1 MDAYKSKQYL
11 FVLLKVTV
19 VIAAVV
25 FIFYRIKSQDG
36 ILWADFMSQL
46 VESPVFKVQNLI
58 LVIGLSIL
66 NWFFEALKW
75 QVLVRK
81 IRMISILESVKQVLV
96 AHTTSIFT
104 PFKIGEYG
112 AKTVFFDKKQTKK
125 VLFLNFLG
133 NMAQMSA
140 TVFFGVIGLYFFIA
154 RKFPEWS
161 LSYVLLILISCL
173 GLIFIRRRFSFK
185 TITIRGFSLSKI
197 SSFTRSIPKEDRL
210 KILGFSMIRYLAFSL
225 QFAFLVS
232 LLAPISLLEALPYV
246 YAMYLLSS
254 LLPVLQLFDFAI
266 KGGVAVLLFT
276 SVAPQ
281 VIVAVALLMW
291 LLNAV
296 FPAVTGAFYVLGLK
310 PKTQLKQTV

>member
-1 MDAYKSKQYL
+1 MNAYKSKQYL
-11 FVLLKVTV
+11 FVLLKVMV
-19 VIAAVV
+19 VIAAVA

-36 ILWADFMSQL
+36 ILWADFKAQL
-46 VESPVFKVQNLI
+46 FESPLFNVQNLV
-58 LVIGLSIL
+58 LVVGLTLL
-66 NWFFEALKW
+66 NWFFEVLKW
-75 QVLVRK
+75 QLLARK
-81 IRMISILESVKQVLV
+81 IRTITISESIKQVLV

-112 AKTVFFDKKQTKK
+112 AKTVFYDKKQAKK
-125 VLFLNFLG
+125 VLFLNFLS

-154 RKFPEWS
+154 QEFPGWV
-161 LSYVLLILISCL
+161 LSYLFLVLISIL
-173 GLIFIRRRFSFK
+173 VLIFIRKIFSFK
-185 TITIRGFSLSKI
+185 TKKIRGFSLDKI
-197 SSFTRSIPKEDRL
+197 SNFTRSIPKEDHL
-210 KILGFSMIRYLAFSL
+210 KIVGFSMIRYLSFSL

-232 LLAPISLLEALPYV
+232 LLAPVSILEALPYV
-246 YAMYLLSS
+246 FAMYLLSS

-296 FPAVTGAFYVLGLK
+296 FPALTGAFFVIGFDSK
-310 PKTQLKQTV
+310 KQLKHAT

>member
-19 VIAAVV
+19 VIAAVG

-36 ILWADFMSQL
+36 ILWLDFKAQL
-46 VESPVFKVQNLI
+46 FESPLFNLQNLF
-58 LVIGLSIL
+58 LVIGLSVF
-66 NWFFEALKW
+66 NWFFEVLKW
-75 QVLVRK
+75 KVLAGK
-81 IRMISILESVKQVLV
+81 IKTISIFESVKQVLV

-104 PFKIGEYG
+104 PFKMGEYG
-112 AKTVFFDKKQTKK
+112 AKTVFFDKKQAKK

-140 TVFFGVIGLYFFIA
+140 TVFFGVIGFYFFIEK
-154 RKFPEWS
+154 KFPEWVIG
-161 LSYVLLILISCL
+161 YLIFMMISFI
-173 GLIFIRRRFSFK
+173 GLIFLRRIISFK
-185 TITIRGFSLSKI
+185 TIKIRRFSLNKI
-197 SSFTRSIPKEDRL
+197 SNFTQSIPYENRL
-210 KILGFSMIRYLAFSL
+210 KIVGFSMVRYLAFSL

-254 LLPVLQLFDFAI
+254 LLPVLQLFDFVI

-296 FPAVTGAFYVLGLK
+296 FPALTGAFFVLGLD
-310 PKTQLKQTV
+310 PKKQLKHAT